1 MNQLTVQFNDL
12 FTSTLWRYQEKLAD
26 NITSGSA
33 LLQRLREKGCIAP
46 SQHGTYIA
54 EPVLYSIIQPLQWL
68 SPYQPA
74 DLRPHQATTVVFY
87 PFRKAVLSVTVSG
100 EEVRAN
106 RTPAA
111 LMELIRTKI
120 QVLEMSF
127 SELLNRA
134 IAALSA
140 DVPANAMHSLDQI
153 VSDTVVVGNI
163 DPATHSW
170 WKSYVASGVGAI
182 SWQKIGGAI
191 INNLVFGSRPDMA
204 PDLILL
210 PPDLWDSLH
219 NQLTNIQ
226 RAEADARSR
235 DISYGFAT
243 LYWRGIPVVMDK
255 LIPSGYV
262 FILNTNFLRLR
273 HRPGEFFN
281 QTPMRY
287 DERQDIHFALIRLE
301 GNLVTNNRRM
311 HGKLTGVTP

>member
-12 FTSTLWRYQEKLAD
+12 FTATLWRYQEKLAD

-33 LLQRLREKGCIAP
+33 LLQKLKEKGAIAP
-46 SQHGTYIA
+46 SQHGVYIA

-74 DLRPHQATTVVFY
+74 DLRPHQATTIVFY
-87 PFRKAVLSVTVSG
+87 PYRKAVLSVTVSG

-111 LMELIRTKI
+111 LMQLLQTKI

-134 IAALSA
+134 IAAPHTE
-140 DVPANAMHSLDQI
+140 VPANAMHSLDQI
-153 VSDTVVVGNI
+153 VHNSVTIGNL
-163 DPATHSW
+163 DPAIYTW
-170 WKSYVASGVGAI
+170 WRSYVGSNTGAI
-182 SWQKIGGAI
+182 TWAKIGSAVI
-191 INNLVFGSRPDMA
+191 QNLVFGSRPDMA

-210 PPDLWDSLH
+210 PPNLWDSLH

-226 RAEADARSR
+226 RAEADARTR

-243 LYWRGIPVVMDK
+243 IYWRGVPVVMDP
-255 LIPSGYV
+255 LIPSGVV

-273 HRPGEFFN
+273 HRQGEFFN

-287 DERQDIHFALIRLE
+287 DERQDIHFALIRFE

-311 HGKLTGVTP
+311 HGKLTGATP

>member
-134 IAALSA
+134 IAALNA

-170 WKSYVASGVGAI
+170 WKSYVASNVGAI